1 MIVTATKKIRF
12 KLEESEVR
20 NITQITET
28 LQKVLDTI
36 IGEDYDTTYEVSEK
50 IKDLISVCIALDDY
64 I

>member
-1 MIVTATKKIRF
+1 MIVTATKNICF
-12 KLEESEVR
+12 ELEENEAR

-36 IGEDYDTTYEVSEK
+36 IGEDYDTTYEVSKK
-50 IKDLISVCIALDDY
+50 IRDLIRVCVALDDY